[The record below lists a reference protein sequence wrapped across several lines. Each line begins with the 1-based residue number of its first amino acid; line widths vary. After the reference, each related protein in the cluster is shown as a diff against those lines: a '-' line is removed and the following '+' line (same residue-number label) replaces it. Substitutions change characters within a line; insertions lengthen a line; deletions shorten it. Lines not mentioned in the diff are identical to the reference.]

1 MCLHRY
7 GGVYFTLAF
16 LLRWKKPILC
26 GTENLTFT
34 FCWVISGRECCITF
48 PFPFVWFWVSE
59 KWHRFNKHGEEMN
72 PDVSERARLFIS
84 ESDGENGLKMGR
96 NMHVLTANLKG
107 KIIDALKSV
116 TRLSLTWIGQ
126 DFTLKRSQNCWIN
139 EEGRFGKRKTSL
151 H

>member
-1 MCLHRY
+1 M
-7 GGVYFTLAF
+7 
-16 LLRWKKPILC
+16 
-26 GTENLTFT
+26 
-34 FCWVISGRECCITF
+34 
-48 PFPFVWFWVSE
+48 WFWVSE
-59 KWHRFNKHGEEMN
+59 KWHRFNKYGEEMN

-96 NMHVLTANLKG
+96 NMHILTANLKG
-107 KIIDALKSV
+107 KIIDALKLV

-126 DFTLKRSQNCWIN
+126 DFALKRLQNCWIK